1 MENNSNIKKIQR
13 LLDDYIER
21 SSRLREKYEEKITL
35 KAMYDEL
42 LILLNGDYDE
52 MKENNIMISI
62 LFNSIYKNDIYEME

>member
-52 MKENNIMISI
+52 MKENNIMITSI
-62 LFNSIYKNDIYEME
+62 SPV